1 MISEDNLI
9 KPKPIYDKSYS
20 SFTHKGDH
28 DRLCASLMIA
38 FVRETRV
45 TFIVNRFRFY

>member
-28 DRLCASLMIA
+28 QTKNIY
-38 FVRETRV
+38 
-45 TFIVNRFRFY
+45 IYIYIYIYI